1 MIIDMRTYTYHPD
14 TYRPFLKFYRE
25 QGYAIT
31 SKHLGY
37 NLGLFTA
44 SSGVVNRTV
53 QWFAYD
59 SHDHRDACR
68 KGYLTSGTKI
78 DFTNDADKMIRQQES
93 RVLIPTEFS
102 PLRTIDPNHPLLTDP
117 ACERRMFEFNTYE
130 CRPGQLSAALE
141 LVEKQLFP
149 RAQQF
154 AEWTI
159 AYLTGDSGPE
169 RIYELRAYR
178 TLQSRMERNRAMR
191 ADPQYRQILEELGS
205 RLRETD
211 SVIWETQT
219 MSPLH

>member
-1 MIIDMRTYTYHPD
+1 M
-14 TYRPFLKFYRE
+14 
-25 QGYAIT
+25 
-31 SKHLGY
+31 
-37 NLGLFTA
+37 
-44 SSGVVNRTV
+44 
-53 QWFAYD
+53 
-59 SHDHRDACR
+59 
-68 KGYLTSGTKI
+68 
-78 DFTNDADKMIRQQES
+78 
-93 RVLIPTEFS
+93 
-102 PLRTIDPNHPLLTDP
+102 
-117 ACERRMFEFNTYE
+117 
-130 CRPGQLSAALE
+130 
-141 LVEKQLFP
+141 EKQLFP